1 MSRAVLVAVTLS
13 LASLSVDA
21 TEILE
26 ITKGPKMHWSVG
38 EKSQMVF
45 TSDGRLGVQLTVKK
59 SPNSGQS
66 YYVLAFESRSGD
78 PVNFSAR
85 VSDRPPQRT
94 HFAARAEPGRPYQWG
109 EHLPADLGTVYVMYR
124 PSK

>member
-1 MSRAVLVAVTLS
+1 MFRAVPIAVALC

-21 TEILE
+21 TETLQ
-26 ITKGPKMHWSVG
+26 ITKGSNTRWSVG
-38 EKSQMVF
+38 DKSQTVL

-66 YYVLAFESRSGD
+66 YYVLSFETRSGD

-109 EHLPADLGTVYVMYR
+109 EHLPAELDAVYVMVR

>member
-1 MSRAVLVAVTLS
+1 MFRAVPVGVALC
-13 LASLSVDA
+13 LASLSVAA
-21 TEILE
+21 TEILQ
-26 ITKGPKMHWSVG
+26 ITKGPNARWSVG
-38 EKSQMVF
+38 DKSQTAF

-66 YYVLAFESRSGD
+66 YYVLSFETRSGD

-94 HFAARAEPGRPYQWG
+94 HFAARAEPGRRYQWG
-109 EHLPADLGTVYVMYR
+109 EHLPAELDTVYVIVR

>member
-1 MSRAVLVAVTLS
+1 MFRAALVAVALC
-13 LASLSVDA
+13 LASHSVA
-21 TEILE
+21 AVEVLQ
-26 ITKGPKMHWSVG
+26 ITKGPNARWSVG
-38 EKSQMVF
+38 DRSQAVA
-45 TSDGRLGVQLTVKK
+45 TSDGRLNVQLSVKK
-59 SPNSGQS
+59 SPNDGQS
-66 YYVLAFESRSGD
+66 YYVLSFETRSGD

-109 EHLPADLGTVYVMYR
+109 EHLPADLATVYVMVR

>member
-1 MSRAVLVAVTLS
+1 MFRAVPIAVALCLS
-13 LASLSVDA
+13 SLSVDA
-21 TEILE
+21 TETLQ
-26 ITKGPKMHWSVG
+26 ITKGEHNRWSVG
-38 EKSQMVF
+38 DKSRTVL

-66 YYVLAFESRSGD
+66 YYVLSFETRSGD

-109 EHLPADLGTVYVMYR
+109 EHLPAELDIVYVMVR

>member
-1 MSRAVLVAVTLS
+1 MFRAVLVAVVLC

-21 TEILE
+21 TEILQ
-26 ITKGPKMHWSVG
+26 ITKGPNKHWAVG
-38 EKSQMVF
+38 DKSHAVF

-66 YYVLAFESRSGD
+66 YYVLSFESRSGD

-109 EHLPADLGTVYVMYR
+109 EHLPADLDTVYVMYR

>member
-1 MSRAVLVAVTLS
+1 MFRAVLVAAAWC
-13 LASLSVDA
+13 LAGHSVAA
-21 TEILE
+21 TEVLQ
-26 ITKGPKMHWSVG
+26 ITKGPNAQWAVG
-38 EKSQMVF
+38 DKSQAVI
-45 TSDGRLGVQLTVKK
+45 TGDGRLGVQMTVKK
-59 SPNSGQS
+59 SPNNGQS
-66 YYVLAFESRSGD
+66 YYVLSFETRSGD

-109 EHLPADLGTVYVMYR
+109 EHLPANLATVFVMVR

>member
-1 MSRAVLVAVTLS
+1 MFRAA
-13 LASLSVDA
+13 LAATALALSVPA
-21 TEILE
+21 VAMEVLQL
-26 ITKGPKMHWSVG
+26 TKGPNARWTVG
-38 EKSQMVF
+38 DRSQPVV
-45 TSDGRLGVQLTVKK
+45 TSDGRLGVVLTVQK
-59 SPNSGQS
+59 SPNAGQS
-66 YYVLAFESRSGD
+66 YYVLSFETRSGD

>member
-1 MSRAVLVAVTLS
+1 MFRAVLVAMGLC
-13 LASLSVDA
+13 LASFSVNA
-21 TEILE
+21 TEVLQ
-26 ITKGPKMHWSVG
+26 ITKGPNARWAVG
-38 EKSQMVF
+38 DKSQAVV
-45 TSDGRLGVQLTVKK
+45 TSDGRLGVLMTVKK

-66 YYVLAFESRSGD
+66 YYVLSFESRSGD

-124 PSK
+124 ASK

>member
-1 MSRAVLVAVTLS
+1 MFRAALVAVALC

-21 TEILE
+21 TEVLQ
-26 ITKGPKMHWSVG
+26 ITKGPKAHWSVG
-38 EKSQMVF
+38 DKSQAVT

-66 YYVLAFESRSGD
+66 YYVLSFETRSGD